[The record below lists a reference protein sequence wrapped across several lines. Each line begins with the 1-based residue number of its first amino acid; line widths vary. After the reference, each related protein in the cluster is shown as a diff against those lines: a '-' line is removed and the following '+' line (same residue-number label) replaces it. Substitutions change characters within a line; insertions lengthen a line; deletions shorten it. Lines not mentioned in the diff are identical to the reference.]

1 MKRWW
6 VLVLVLV
13 VGLLMGCAGN
23 GVKVGIAANDSTR
36 RLEPGQVIAI
46 TLDANPSTGYGW
58 QVVGELP
65 DILQQMGDVEFK
77 AAAGSAGRVGAGGT
91 LTLRFKV
98 LKAGSAKLT
107 LGYLRSIEKDTAPEQ
122 TYTLMIEAANK

>member
-1 MKRWW
+1 MKRW
-6 VLVLVLV
+6 LMLLLVLV

-23 GVKVGIAANDSTR
+23 EVKVGIAANDTTR
-36 RLEPGQVIAI
+36 KLEPGQAIAI

-65 DILQQMGDVEFK
+65 DILQQVGDAEFK
-77 AAAGSAGRVGAGGT
+77 VAAGSAGKVGAGGT
-91 LTLRFKV
+91 QTLRFKV
-98 LKAGSAKLT
+98 LKEGSAKLT
-107 LGYLRSIEKDTAPEQ
+107 LGYLRSWEKDTTPEQ

>member
-1 MKRWW
+1 MKRWS
-6 VLVLVLV
+6 VLLLVLV

-23 GVKVGIAANDSTR
+23 EVKVDIAANDSTQK
-36 RLEPGQVIAI
+36 LEPGQVIAI

-65 DILQQMGDVEFK
+65 DILQQMGDAEFK
-77 AAAGSAGRVGAGGT
+77 AAALSAGKVGAGGT
-91 LTLRFKV
+91 QTLRFKV

-107 LGYLRSIEKDTAPEQ
+107 LGYLRSWEKDKAPEQ
-122 TYTLMIEAANK
+122 PYTLMIEAASK